1 MTITIEA
8 KPLEV
13 KAELPGYGLFY
24 LRHLG
29 AGAEADLRERL
40 QKAQKIVDE
49 IKEKYA
55 DIIEEENKL
64 IETGDKKAL
73 AEFRA
78 TEHYKKAQEEQAGS
92 AKTLQE
98 VADYVNATQL
108 KLWRSDDPKAMEGL
122 LNDFTTA
129 EIIGFYKQVMEEADN
144 A

>member
-24 LRHLG
+24 LRRLG
-29 AGAEADLRERL
+29 AGAEAELREKL
-40 QKAQKIVDE
+40 QEAQEIINE

-55 DIIEEENKL
+55 DIIEKETKL
-64 IETGDKKAL
+64 IEAKDAKAL
-73 AEFRA
+73 EEYRA
-78 TEHYKKAQEEQAGS
+78 TAEYKNAQVEQAES
-92 AKTLQE
+92 TKKLQE
-98 VADYVNATQL
+98 VNDYANAAQL
-108 KLWRSDDPKAMEGL
+108 KLWRSDDPEAMKRL
-122 LNDFTTA
+122 LNDFTTS